1 MMEEWLKQAGEGITY
16 EFVQVSCPMT
26 FINNMTGPINR
37 RKISF
42 NMKHEGK
49 LYTVDMSLYFVI
61 LEGQGGLMSS
71 WDRNITLSFSLY
83 LTEVQ
88 SYLYSILFYF
98 NSQNYTDTVFGV
110 YLSHCSVAVPSSIN
124 SYFYNQNLIIC
135 VANVSR
141 CFQAERCCIKRYMY
155 RHNLIKCVT
164 SIKPSCLCS
173 TTQPKVW
180 PQQTKV
186 VPGGAPSPL
195 FLRNCKY

>member
-1 MMEEWLKQAGEGITY
+1 MVETSGGRYYLRI
-16 EFVQVSCPMT
+16 CPGKLSYDVHQQYDRLY
-26 FINNMTGPINR
+26 GPINR

-42 NMKHEGK
+42 NMKHEVK

-98 NSQNYTDTVFGV
+98 NSQKYTDTVFGV
-110 YLSHCSVAVPSSIN
+110 YFSHCSVAVPSSIN